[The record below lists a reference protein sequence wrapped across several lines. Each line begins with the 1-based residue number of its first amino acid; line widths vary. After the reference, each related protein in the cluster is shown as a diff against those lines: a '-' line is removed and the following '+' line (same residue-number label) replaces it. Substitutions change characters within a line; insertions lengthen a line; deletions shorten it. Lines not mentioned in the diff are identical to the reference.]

1 VHNFSLLKVRGRK
14 MKWSRVMLLAVPL
27 ALVAALLRLG
37 PVPELVLSALAL
49 IPLAALIGEA
59 TEELAARAGPVIG
72 GLLNATLGNAAEL
85 IIALAGIRAGLL
97 DLVKASITGSILGNL
112 LLVMGLSLLVG
123 GWRHGVQRFSRQRA
137 GVLTT
142 MTILTFIAL
151 GIPSLFSHTIAVHH
165 PEAVEALSLGV
176 AGLMLT
182 LYGLSVL
189 YTLRI
194 REPLGAHAVAHTR
207 WTFPQAIGILASATL
222 GIVVM
227 SEILVRALEPAL
239 HALGLTEFFVGII
252 LIPLVGNA
260 AEHLVAVQMAAEN
273 QVALSLEI
281 AVGSSLQ
288 IALLVAPVL
297 VFASLAFGQP
307 MDLVFHPLELVALM
321 MAGAIAS
328 FIALDGETNWLEGAQ
343 LLALYGM
350 LGIAFFFV

>member
-1 VHNFSLLKVRGRK
+1 VVQGYATRCPPCFSG
-14 MKWSRVMLLAVPL
+14 SSP
-27 ALVAALLRLG
+27 
-37 PVPELVLSALAL
+37 S
-49 IPLAALIGEA
+49 
-59 TEELAARAGPVIG
+59 ARAGPRACSQCSGPDTFSCPDWG
-72 GLLNATLGNAAEL
+72 G
-85 IIALAGIRAGLL
+85 
-97 DLVKASITGSILGNL
+97 
-112 LLVMGLSLLVG
+112 
-123 GWRHGVQRFSRQRA
+123 
-137 GVLTT
+137 
-142 MTILTFIAL
+142 L
-151 GIPSLFSHTIAVHH
+151 GIPSLFSHTIAAHH

-176 AGLMLT
+176 AGLMLA

-207 WTFPQAIGILASATL
+207 WTFPQAIGVLASATL

-252 LIPLVGNA
+252 LIPLVGNV

-343 LLALYGM
+343 LFALYGM

>member
-1 VHNFSLLKVRGRK
+1 MRCRGTAVHLLI
-14 MKWSRVMLLAVPL
+14 AVPL
-27 ALVAALLRLG
+27 AVLAAVGNAG
-37 PVPELVLSALAL
+37 PIPVLILSALAL

-59 TEELAARAGPVIG
+59 TEELAARTGPVVG

-123 GWRHGVQRFSRQRA
+123 GWRHGLQRFSRQRA

-142 MTILTFIAL
+142 MTILAFIAL

-165 PEAVEALSLGV
+165 PEAVETMSLGV
-176 AGLMLT
+176 AGLMLA

-189 YTLRI
+189 YTLRA
-194 REPLGAHAVAHTR
+194 REPLAAHPPSHTR
-207 WTFPQAIGILASATL
+207 WTLPQALGVLAVATIG
-222 GIVVM
+222 VVGM
-227 SEILVRALEPAL
+227 SELLVHALEPTL
-239 HALGLTEFFVGII
+239 HILGLTELFVGII
-252 LIPLVGNA
+252 LIPLVGNV

-273 QVALSLEI
+273 QMDLSLEI

-288 IALLVAPVL
+288 IALLVAPAL
-297 VFASLAFGQP
+297 VFASLALGRP
-307 MDLVFHPLELVALM
+307 MDLVFHPLELVAMM
-321 MAGAIAS
+321 MAGAIAA

-343 LLALYGM
+343 LLAVYGM

>member
-1 VHNFSLLKVRGRK
+1 

-27 ALVAALLRLG
+27 ALVAALLRIG
-37 PVPELVLSALAL
+37 PIPQLVLSALAL

-59 TEELAARAGPVIG
+59 TEELAARTGPVVG

-112 LLVMGLSLLVG
+112 LLVMGLSLLIG

-142 MTILTFIAL
+142 MTILALIAL
-151 GIPSLFSHTIAVHH
+151 GIPSLFSHTIATHH
-165 PEAVEALSLGV
+165 PEALETLSLGV
-176 AGLMLT
+176 AGLMLA
-182 LYGLSVL
+182 LYILSVL
-189 YTLRI
+189 YTMRN
-194 REPLGAHAVAHTR
+194 REPLGGHAIAHVR
-207 WTFPQAIGILASATL
+207 WALPHALGVLTLATL
-222 GIVVM
+222 GVVVM

-252 LIPLVGNA
+252 FIPLVGNI

-273 QVALSLEI
+273 QITLSLEI

-297 VFASLAFGQP
+297 VFASLALGQP

-321 MAGAIAS
+321 MAGTIAS

-343 LLALYGM
+343 LLAVYGM

>member
-1 VHNFSLLKVRGRK
+1 
-14 MKWSRVMLLAVPL
+14 MKWSRLMLITVPF
-27 ALVAALLRLG
+27 ALVVALLRLG

-59 TEELAARAGPVIG
+59 TEELAARTGPVVG

-97 DLVKASITGSILGNL
+97 DLVKASITGSMLGNL
-112 LLVMGLSLLVG
+112 LLVMGLGLAVG
-123 GWRHGVQRFSRQRA
+123 GWRHGIQRFSQQRA

-142 MTILTFIAL
+142 MTVLAFIAL
-151 GIPSLFSHTIAVHH
+151 GIPSLFSHTIAAHN
-165 PEAVEALSLGV
+165 PQAVEALSLGV
-176 AGLMLT
+176 AGLMLA
-182 LYGLSVL
+182 LYILSVL
-189 YTLRI
+189 YTIRN
-194 REPLGAHAVAHTR
+194 REPLGGHAVAHAR
-207 WTFPQAIGILASATL
+207 WTLLQALGVLTLATIGV
-222 GIVVM
+222 VVM
-227 SEILVRALEPAL
+227 SEILVHALEPAL

-252 LIPLVGNA
+252 FIPLVGNA

-273 QVALSLEI
+273 QIDLSLEI

-297 VFASLAFGQP
+297 VFASLALGQP

-343 LLALYGM
+343 LLAVYGM

>member
-1 VHNFSLLKVRGRK
+1 

-27 ALVAALLRLG
+27 ALGAALLRAG
-37 PVPELVLSALAL
+37 PVPELALSALAL

-59 TEELAARAGPVIG
+59 TEELAARTGPVIG

-97 DLVKASITGSILGNL
+97 DLVKASITGSILGNM

-142 MTILTFIAL
+142 MTVLAFIAL
-151 GIPSLFSHTIAVHH
+151 GIPSLFSHTIAAHH
-165 PEAVEALSLGV
+165 PEAVETLSLGV
-176 AGLMLT
+176 AGLMLA
-182 LYGLSVL
+182 LYILSVL
-189 YTLRI
+189 YTLRA
-194 REPLGAHAVAHTR
+194 REPLGGHAIAHAR
-207 WTFPQAIGILASATL
+207 WTLPQAMGILALATL
-222 GIVVM
+222 GVVIM
-227 SEILVRALEPAL
+227 SEILVHALEPAL

-273 QVALSLEI
+273 QMDLSLEI

-288 IALLVAPVL
+288 IALLVVPVL
-297 VFASLAFGQP
+297 VFASLALGRP

-321 MAGAIAS
+321 MAGAIAA

-343 LLALYGM
+343 LLTVYDM